1 MARTLNPASTP
12 VTRAHVPKEVILDL
26 DGTLVNSN
34 DAQAMA
40 WMEAM
45 REAGFRRASFERLR
59 PLIGLPAPALL
70 AQAVGVAAETDV
82 GRMIIDRRRQIFARR
97 YLPGVGPTVGARLL
111 LEKMHRQGLRLIL
124 ATTAGDDEAAR
135 LIKVAGV
142 GPLLDDAVTGNDLS
156 RSSNGG
162 DVLRVALER
171 CRSDRANVVMVADT
185 PFDVEAGRKAR
196 IRVVA
201 LRCGGWADSTL
212 EGAVAIFNNP
222 GDLHDRYAR
231 SPFFP
236 IAFGHYASPL
246 PAGEPAARLSHA

>member
-1 MARTLNPASTP
+1 MP
-12 VTRAHVPKEVILDL
+12 RAHVPKEVILDL
-26 DGTLVNSN
+26 DGTLVSSN
-34 DAQAMA
+34 DAHAMA

-59 PLIGLPAPALL
+59 PLIGLDAATLLQQAL
-70 AQAVGVAAETDV
+70 GVDARTDV
-82 GRMIIDRRRQIFARR
+82 GQAMIERRRQIFTRR
-97 YLPGVGPTVGARLL
+97 YLPGVKPALGVKPL
-111 LEKMHRQGLRLIL
+111 LEKMHRQGIRLVL

-142 GPLLDDAVTGNDLS
+142 GHLLDDAVTGDDLA
-156 RSSNGG
+156 RTAG
-162 DVLRVALER
+162 DGDALRVAIER
-171 CRSDRANVVMVADT
+171 CRSDRAQLVFIGDT
-185 PFDVEAGRKAR
+185 PYDVEAGRRAR
-196 IRVVA
+196 VRVVA

-236 IAFGHYASPL
+236 IAFGHYVAPAPL
-246 PAGEPAARLSHA
+246 EAPAARLSHA